1 MQETIT
7 SKVYNAIFND
17 IVAGVYSSGDIL
29 RERELL
35 EKYNVSKS
43 PVREA
48 LVQLCNEG
56 VLVSRPRYGYEIV
69 KLTKED
75 IRDILEYRLILETGA
90 LRGSIDRITREQIER
105 LKDINK
111 GCSSQEAKDD
121 FWVHWNYNVQFHLE
135 LMSFYGNK
143 FAYDNLKSALTVL
156 TRAYAQYYWGRWSSI
171 SFPRDMKHH
180 AGIIKCL
187 RKKDIDGAVHFLKED
202 FEDFEM

>member
-7 SKVYNAIFND
+7 KKVYKAIFND
-17 IVAGVYSSGDIL
+17 IIAGVYSSGDIL
-29 RERELL
+29 REKELL

-48 LVQLCNEG
+48 LVQLCSEG

-69 KLTKED
+69 KMTKDD
-75 IRDILEYRLILETGA
+75 IRNILDYRLILETGA
-90 LRGSIDRITREQIER
+90 LRGSIGRITKGQIDR
-105 LKDINK
+105 LRDINK
-111 GCSSQEAKDD
+111 RCSSQEAKDD
-121 FWVHWNYNVQFHLE
+121 FWVHWDYNVQFHLE
-135 LMSFYGNK
+135 LISFYGNE

-156 TRAYAQYYWGRWSSI
+156 TRAYAQFYWDKWSSI

-180 AGIIKCL
+180 VNIIKCL